1 MNNQWR
7 HYADISQ
14 CPLCPLKGQ
23 DYALSRIHR
32 RTGKKVMFIGEAPGE
47 EEAKQHIAFVGRSG
61 KLLDKWI
68 EYLGID
74 NYVITNVV
82 RHRPPNN
89 RLPRPTEIQE
99 CIPYLI
105 VEIENEHP
113 DYVVC
118 LGRVAANSLYIR
130 PEGSILIYNSPL
142 WTMVGSDYSISIN
155 QRNYKLTVLYHP
167 SYILRSGKDMTPYLD
182 KLKARLE
189 MV

>member
-32 RTGKKVMFIGEAPGE
+32 GTGKKVMFIGEAPGE
-47 EEAKQHIAFVGRSG
+47 EEAKQHLAFVGRSG

-89 RLPRPTEIQE
+89 RRPTNSEIKV
-99 CIPYLI
+99 CYSYLDTEI
-105 VEIENEHP
+105 VKENPH
-113 DYVVC
+113 YIIA
-118 LGRVAANSLYIR
+118 LGRTAISTLGLI
-130 PEGSILIYNSPL
+130 GDSQSITTALGKFYFTNEIKQ
-142 WTMVGSDYSISIN
+142 TFAF
-155 QRNYKLTVLYHP
+155 YHP
-167 SYILRSGKDMTPYLD
+167 SYILRTGKDITKYLD
-182 KLKARLE
+182 QLKQRLE
-189 MV
+189 VV